1 MAGRKHW
8 ILHSIPPQGRIVVDA
23 GAARAVTS
31 GGKSLLPAGVTAV
44 HGDFSAGDAVRI
56 LGPGDREIARG
67 LVNYSC
73 TDVIKIK
80 GLQSDQVILV
90 LGYTYEEVV
99 HRDDLVLIET
109 RPGQEP

>member
-1 MAGRKHW
+1 
-8 ILHSIPPQGRIVVDA
+8 
-23 GAARAVTS
+23 
-31 GGKSLLPAGVTAV
+31 
-44 HGDFSAGDAVRI
+44 VRI
-56 LGPGDREIARG
+56 MEPGDREIARG
-67 LVNYSC
+67 LVNYNC